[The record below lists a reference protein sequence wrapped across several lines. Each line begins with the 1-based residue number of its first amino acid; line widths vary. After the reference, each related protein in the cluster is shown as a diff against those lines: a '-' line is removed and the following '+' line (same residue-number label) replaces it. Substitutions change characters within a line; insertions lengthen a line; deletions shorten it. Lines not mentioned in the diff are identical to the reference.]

1 MTKSIAR
8 HPDTEKLSAGSIVKS
23 ISTGI
28 TFVVVRKEILS
39 RLPSYK
45 LSRLPSY
52 NFKSKRYKFLLM
64 CLQDHKKTIVK
75 DTALKARFKVV
86 YYHDKKEG
94 EE

>member
-8 HPDTEKLSAGSIVKS
+8 LPDVEKLSAGSIIKS

-28 TFVVVRKEILS
+28 TFVIVRKEILS
-39 RLPSYK
+39 YN
-45 LSRLPSY
+45 Y
-52 NFKSKRYKFLLM
+52 INFKSKRYKFLLM

>member
-28 TFVVVRKEILS
+28 TFVVVRKEI
-39 RLPSYK
+39 